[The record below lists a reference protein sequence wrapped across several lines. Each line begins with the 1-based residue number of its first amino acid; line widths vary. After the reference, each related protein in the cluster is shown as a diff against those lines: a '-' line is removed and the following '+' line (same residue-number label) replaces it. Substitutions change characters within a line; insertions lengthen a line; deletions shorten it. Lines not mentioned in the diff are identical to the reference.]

1 VISDKLIFNINGPTW
16 IEATATTV
24 TFISHDEYQRQN
36 HLDITKSKLG
46 QLIREALRLHE
57 QAVKLRAEKEAVE
70 RAQFRGFPDATGDIA

>member
-16 IEATATTV
+16 IEAAATTV

-46 QLIREALRLHE
+46 QLIREALRLTNFDNDVESRE
-57 QAVKLRAEKEAVE
+57 QKENE
-70 RAQFRGFPDATGDIA
+70 